1 MARSCD
7 CHCAEERKFGQD
19 YIMVV
24 HERHVGM
31 TQSDAMWYSVVQ
43 RGTAVVVLPV
53 VAAGYSPPCHV
64 DFGVRVTTA
73 TV

>member
-1 MARSCD
+1 
-7 CHCAEERKFGQD
+7 
-19 YIMVV
+19 MVV